1 MNRVTTM
8 NTYVGV
14 SNDVSLAIKSILNV
28 KKAFRSQ
35 MKCMEEL
42 TEVNKSLQQQNRQLE
57 KRKSDLEKKI
67 MKLECYNEKQE
78 QVMSDIFGEYNA
90 IALLGDGCNVDNNA
104 SNPSHIALASA
115 HVDNIMQDASPNPKE
130 KNKQMCPASP
140 TKSNTQGCKRKVT
153 PMKSKLPRKS
163 RRLSK
168 RERKTES
175 LHV

>member
-57 KRKSDLEKKI
+57 KRKADLEKK
-67 MKLECYNEKQE
+67 L
-78 QVMSDIFGEYNA
+78 
-90 IALLGDGCNVDNNA
+90 
-104 SNPSHIALASA
+104 
-115 HVDNIMQDASPNPKE
+115 
-130 KNKQMCPASP
+130 
-140 TKSNTQGCKRKVT
+140 
-153 PMKSKLPRKS
+153 
-163 RRLSK
+163 
-168 RERKTES
+168 
-175 LHV
+175 